1 MKCMAPEK
9 CGAFYYRAGLSR
21 EAQIIYDKMYA
32 QFLRKDYSGVTK
44 FHAGD
49 ADKAVED
56 SFSAYRA
63 LKKDHPEFF
72 FLGNKIC
79 YRVRGSEAKLEYI
92 ILYPPETIAR
102 IQRVLEQKIK
112 EYARG
117 TDKMSAY
124 KKEKLIYKRI
134 VHTVCGNKE
143 RDYRNHNVVG
153 PILYGEGCCE
163 GQSALLILCLRYAG
177 IPAICVNGRS
187 KRDRGHSWVVLWMNG
202 DPVHADITWESR
214 TTSLRYRYFNLSDRQ
229 IAKDHFDFQNTGI
242 PKCEEECWNDW
253 RMSAKV
259 GGVFSYVS

>member
-1 MKCMAPEK
+1 MKCIAPEK

-63 LKKDHPEFF
+63 LKKDHPELF

-102 IQRVLEQKIK
+102 IQWALEQKIK
-112 EYARG
+112 E
-117 TDKMSAY
+117 
-124 KKEKLIYKRI
+124 
-134 VHTVCGNKE
+134 
-143 RDYRNHNVVG
+143 
-153 PILYGEGCCE
+153 
-163 GQSALLILCLRYAG
+163 
-177 IPAICVNGRS
+177 
-187 KRDRGHSWVVLWMNG
+187 
-202 DPVHADITWESR
+202 
-214 TTSLRYRYFNLSDRQ
+214 
-229 IAKDHFDFQNTGI
+229 
-242 PKCEEECWNDW
+242 
-253 RMSAKV
+253 
-259 GGVFSYVS
+259 